1 MLVTAVNYHD
11 DNLLRFII
19 KLRLEC
25 INDQKCLGVD
35 LGPVYRKRIKFNFRL
50 TQITK
55 NSYLIN

>member
-1 MLVTAVNYHD
+1 MLVTAVDYHD

-35 LGPVYRKRIKFNFRL
+35 LGPVYRKRIK
-50 TQITK
+50 
-55 NSYLIN
+55 YLI